1 MSMKKLLLLMAV
13 FALAL
18 PMAGCAKKAVDTGTV
33 GDDSLRRAFLND
45 HVYFDFD
52 RYNIRGDQVPTLQAK
67 AAYLNS
73 TGSGSE
79 LQGYAD
85 ERGTEAYNMAL
96 GDRRAKSARNY
107 LVDLGVNGSRL
118 YTTSYGEGN
127 PADPGHNE
135 AAWARNRRVEFTIR

>member
-13 FALAL
+13 IALAMPL
-18 PMAGCAKKAVDTGTV
+18 AACSKRAVDTGT
-33 GDDSLRRAFLND
+33 GDDDALRRAFLND

-52 RYNIRGDQVPTLQAK
+52 RYNIRSDQVPTLQAK

-73 TGSGSE
+73 TGAGAE
-79 LQGYAD
+79 LHGYAD
-85 ERGTEAYNMAL
+85 ERGTEAYNLAL

-107 LVDLGVNGSRL
+107 LADLGISGGRL
-118 YTTSYGEGN
+118 STVSYGESS

-135 AAWARNRRVEFTIR
+135 AAWARNRRVEFVLR

>member
-1 MSMKKLLLLMAV
+1 MKKLLLLTAAI
-13 FALAL
+13 ALAL
-18 PMAGCAKKAVDTGTV
+18 PLAGCAKKAADTGTV
-33 GDDSLRRAFLND
+33 VDDSLRLAFLND

-52 RYNIRGDQVPTLQAK
+52 RYNIRPDQVPTLQAK

-73 TGSGSE
+73 NGSSAE

-96 GDRRAKSARNY
+96 GDRRSKSARNY
-107 LVDLGVNGSRL
+107 LIDLGISGTRL
-118 YTTSYGEGN
+118 STVSYGESN

-135 AAWARNRRVEFTIR
+135 AAWARNRRVEFVLR

>member
-1 MSMKKLLLLMAV
+1 MKKLLLLMAV

-18 PMAGCAKKAVDTGTV
+18 PLAGCAKRAVDTGGV
-33 GDDSLRRAFLND
+33 VDDALRRAFLND

-52 RYNIRGDQVPTLQAK
+52 RYNIRSDQVPTLQAK
-67 AAYLNS
+67 AAYLNAVGAS
-73 TGSGSE
+73 SE

-85 ERGTEAYNMAL
+85 ERGTEAYNLAL

-107 LVDLGVNGSRL
+107 LIDLGISGSRL
-118 YTTSYGEGN
+118 YTTSYGESM

-135 AAWARNRRVEFTIR
+135 AAWARNRRVEFTLR